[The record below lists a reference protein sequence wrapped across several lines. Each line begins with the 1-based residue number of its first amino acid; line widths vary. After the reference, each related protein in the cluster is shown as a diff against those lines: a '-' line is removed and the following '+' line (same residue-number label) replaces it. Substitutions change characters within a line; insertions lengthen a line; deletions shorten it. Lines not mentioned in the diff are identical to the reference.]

1 MDTARVTSTRM
12 SRISAVSVALLVLLA
27 SALATPA
34 AGNAEPSWRYT
45 MVAFSNVSDR
55 DMDVYQSADGT
66 NFESLQRPAYRPPT
80 GLVRDPSIFRN
91 TDGMYYLTY
100 TTAGGAN
107 IGFARSSDRVNWT
120 HLMDYPVPF
129 CCIFMPG
136 TGDGVGLAPGS
147 VGSAGSSDG
156 PSLSPFVTKAW
167 APEWFVD
174 GNSVNVIL
182 SLSTGGGFVPYVMTA
197 MDPSLSM
204 FSMPVPLVGL
214 GADRIDTTVVK
225 IGSDYHA
232 ITKNET
238 KKVIEHAIAPTL
250 AGPYRFI
257 PGGADWGTFREG
269 PSLVQLPNDVWRLY
283 FDGYTDGKYFYTD
296 SSDGLRTWTPVQE
309 LPGVSGTVRHFGV
322 MREPS

>member
-1 MDTARVTSTRM
+1 V
-12 SRISAVSVALLVLLA
+12 SAVATVLFLLA
-27 SALATPA
+27 AAVLAAPA
-34 AGNAEPSWRYT
+34 TGHAEPSWRYT

-55 DMDVYQSADGT
+55 DMDVYQSSDGT
-66 NFESLQRPAYRPPT
+66 TFEPLQRPAYRPPT
-80 GLVRDPSIFRN
+80 GLVRDPSIFRHS
-91 TDGMYYLTY
+91 DGMYYVTY

-167 APEWFVD
+167 APEWFVEGD
-174 GNSVNVIL
+174 TVSVIL

-197 MDPSLSM
+197 MNPSLTM
-204 FSMPVPLVGL
+204 FGMPVPLVGL
-214 GADRIDTTVVK
+214 GADRIDTTIVK

-250 AGPYRFI
+250 VGPYRFL
-257 PGGADWGTFREG
+257 PTGNDWGTLREG
-269 PSLVQLPNDVWRLY
+269 PSLVQLPNETWRLY
-283 FDGYTDGKYFYTD
+283 FDAYTEGKYLYTD
-296 SSDGLRTWTPVQE
+296 SGDGLRTWTPVQE
-309 LPGVSGTVRHFGV
+309 LPGVSGSVRHFGV
-322 MREPS
+322 MREPV